1 MTTHISTFYSFKGGV
16 GRSLLLANVGVSLA
30 RSSQK
35 ILLWDL
41 DMEAPGMHYISGL
54 RAQKLPARGF
64 LEWLVDW
71 QQANSPI
78 PEGHLLESFLSL
90 AYAVPNIPGLFV
102 LPAFGERGNFA
113 RLYQQIDWHAFIAR
127 NPEVGLKLFQRL
139 LEALAAK
146 FQYDH
151 ILLDSRTGIT
161 DLGGLLTAV
170 LPHATVL
177 VGNYSAQNTVG
188 LLSVY
193 RALQKAV
200 DDKLSV
206 RNQGALQRI
215 LVASPVPLDED
226 PGSLARR
233 RAVWDSQFELPPEET
248 RVEVPFVARLLFS
261 EELLV
266 ETEQPSS
273 PVVRAYTRVAQ
284 QLLDLRKALLRK
296 QESAELESVLYRD
309 LSSNR
314 PGPRQKEARG
324 PSFEQRIER
333 LLQLLGYSVSRGEP
347 SGLIAQRKSGFQQE
361 RYLVACKESRS
372 PLSAAV
378 AADLADSLRAA
389 TEHTPGTKPMLVAS
403 AFSKAARD
411 YFRNWQGVALTL
423 GELEGEL
430 FDFKPYLTRLRRN
443 YEESTLARAYVDSSF
458 VPRSHEPKSIP
469 VLERGKAWAHGK
481 GSRLW
486 VVLGEP
492 GTGKTSFVRRL
503 AYELATAAE
512 RDSETPIP
520 LYIPLRELSGALTL
534 ETLLQEHMA
543 TAVGWR
549 GDPAVLL
556 YLLSL
561 GRVVLLLDGLDEMG
575 SAVANFSAL
584 EEQFRNLA
592 RPTALEPE
600 RRRGNRVL
608 LTARTG
614 LFREPRPVGSRS
626 PEEGQPQLTSL
637 GQVALAF
644 GVEVDELAGWNQKQ
658 LLRFLTRSFGEER
671 AEQWRM
677 LLSRLE
683 EKAEL
688 VISRP
693 LLVEM
698 LLYAAPD
705 LSAQK
710 GPLSLGSLFQ
720 HFTDRWFKT
729 ESLRSPDAAM
739 VQPQIFEHIARE
751 LRGRPQGRVHL
762 RQLIGLLRELDERLS
777 LAESERLGTE
787 LRTSPFLARTEP
799 VGNYQFAFKSFEDF
813 FFARYLL
820 RAARQRTLTSA
831 LDTPPLTPECVSF
844 VADLI
849 ALEGG
854 GDELRVA
861 LHGILASA
869 YRPQVSE
876 NALRLAYEW
885 ACNTAGQAGSRSQ
898 EEMSRIVPIGARL
911 QGADLRNARLAFA
924 WIEGAQLE
932 GALLDGADLTG
943 AHLRGVAGMGL
954 KVRGGVLD
962 AADFSGAEL
971 EGADFSGSSAFHRS
985 PLFVNAV
992 LRDVRLRGT
1001 AWRMPALHAATLE
1014 STDLALARWRAQ
1026 RIVAQGQPDAFLVPV
1041 LQGKIKS
1048 IASSPDGSLLAISS
1062 GWSPRILDSISGRP
1076 LMSLVGNDAEVGWVT
1091 FSPDG
1096 AWLAGG
1102 CDDGKVVFWE
1112 SSSGKLL
1119 WSIQAHAQQV
1129 RELAFSPDG
1138 ALLATGSEDGTA
1150 CMWDVRTGKLLRTLD
1165 GHGKPVTTVSF
1176 SSDGALLATGSEDA
1190 TILIWDVSGK
1200 KPVRCLRGHR
1210 NPVVWIAFHP
1220 RIPHQLASGSE
1231 DGTLRLWS
1239 VIEEIETLQFD
1250 PNHGVI
1256 NSMAFN
1262 GTYLA
1267 AITDRDRLLV
1277 WNCETQTL
1285 VRNIPLQ
1292 AEEGIVAFV
1301 AGRTASIVFAT
1312 IRSLS
1317 IEHLDGSGAGAL
1329 SLATPWV
1336 PATVLMP
1343 DGNAVIGCVD
1353 GSVWIWNTQSGECRP
1368 IVLTGSDDLIG
1379 LAVSPDGTRLATA
1392 AGYGAVQ
1399 IWSLETGELL
1409 DVVSSRE
1416 RLLFLEFSP
1425 DGRYL
1430 AGVGQYALVWEL
1442 TSTRPQVAFALEGHE
1457 GLIGGGTFSP
1467 DGRWLAT
1474 FDDEAVRLWN
1484 GRTGAAVRVLESLRV
1499 HVHCITFSPDGKW
1512 LAGAGEDGEIFF
1524 WDLTSSEPARVMRG
1538 PDESIYSISY
1548 SPDGAWLLTGSREG
1562 SACVWDVRAGTL
1574 LKRLDTHAA
1583 EVDCVAFSRDGRRAI
1598 TTAWDDG
1605 VTRLWDTA
1613 TWRPMAEI
1621 VRLPQGWATLA
1632 GPYAVVSPGADTDR
1646 VAVQAGNRF
1655 APLSLLQDVC
1665 VRPDMVR
1672 AALAGHP
1679 IEPLCLDLSAAETAL
1694 AAQKIDRN

>member
-35 ILLWDL
+35 VLLWDL

-71 QQANSPI
+71 QQAGSLI

-113 RLYQQIDWHAFIAR
+113 RLYQQIDWHAFTAR
-127 NPEVGLKLFQRL
+127 NPELGLKLFQRL
-139 LEALAAK
+139 LDALSAK

-151 ILLDSRTGIT
+151 VLLDSRTGIT

-206 RNQGALQRI
+206 RTQGALQRI

-226 PGSLARR
+226 PSSLARR
-233 RAVWDSQFELPPEET
+233 RAVWDGQFELPPDET

-266 ETEQPSS
+266 ETEPDS
-273 PVVRAYTRVAQ
+273 PVARAYKRVAQ

-309 LSSNR
+309 LSSNPSSNR
-314 PGPRQKEARG
+314 PGPRQKEVRG
-324 PSFEQRIER
+324 PSFEQRVER
-333 LLQLLGYSVSRGEP
+333 LLQLLGYSVSRGETT
-347 SGLIAQRKSGFQQE
+347 GLIAQRKSGFQQE

-372 PLSAAV
+372 SLSAAAV
-378 AADLADSLRAA
+378 ADLADSLRAA
-389 TEHTPGTKPMLVAS
+389 IEQLPGTKPMLVAS
-403 AFSKAARD
+403 AFSEAARD
-411 YFRNWQGVALTL
+411 YFRNWPGVALTL
-423 GELEGEL
+423 SELEGEL

-443 YEESTLARAYVDSSF
+443 YEESTLARAYVDSRF

-469 VLERGKAWAHGK
+469 VLERGKAWARGK

-486 VVLGEP
+486 VVLGEA

-512 RDSETPIP
+512 RDAETPIP

-534 ETLLQEHMA
+534 EMLLQEHMA

-556 YLLSL
+556 HLLSL

-575 SAVANFSAL
+575 NAAANLSAL
-584 EEQFRNLA
+584 EDQFRNLV

-626 PEEGQPQLTSL
+626 PEVGQPQLTSL

-644 GVEVDELAGWNQKQ
+644 GAEVDELAGWNQEQ
-658 LLRFLTRSFGEER
+658 LLRFLTRSFGDER

-688 VISRP
+688 VMSRP

-751 LRGRPQGRVHL
+751 LRGRPQGRLHL
-762 RQLIGLLRELDERLS
+762 RQLVSLVRESDERLS
-777 LAESERLGTE
+777 LAESERLSAE
-787 LRTSPFLARTEP
+787 LRSSPFLTRTEP
-799 VGNYQFAFKSFEDF
+799 AGTYQFSFKSFEEF

-820 RAARQRTLTSA
+820 RAARGRTLTSA
-831 LDTPPLTPECVSF
+831 LDTPPLTAECVSF
-844 VADLI
+844 LVDLSAI
-849 ALEGG
+849 EGG
-854 GDELRVA
+854 RDELQMA
-861 LHGILASA
+861 LRAVLDSP
-869 YRPQVSE
+869 YRSRVSE

-885 ACNTAGQAGSRSQ
+885 SCNTAGQAGSRSQ
-898 EEMSRIVPIGARL
+898 EEMSRIVPPGVRL

-924 WIEGAQLE
+924 WLEGAHLEGAQ
-932 GALLDGADLTG
+932 LDGADLTG
-943 AHLRGVAGMGL
+943 ANFRRVVGTGL
-954 KVRGGVLD
+954 KARGSVLD
-962 AADFSGAEL
+962 GADFAGADL
-971 EGADFSGSSAFHRS
+971 EAADFSGSSAVQRP
-985 PLFVNAV
+985 PLFEKAM

-1001 AWRMPALHAATLE
+1001 AWQMPDLHEAFLK
-1014 STDLALARWRAQ
+1014 STDLGLARWSAPRM
-1026 RIVAQGQPDAFLVPV
+1026 VEQGPQDASLVPV
-1041 LQGKIKS
+1041 LQGKIRS
-1048 IASSPDGSLLAISS
+1048 IAISPDGSLLVINS
-1062 GWSPRILDSISGRP
+1062 GRNPCVVDATSGRP
-1076 LMSLVGNDAEVGWVT
+1076 LTTLEGNESAVNWVAISPDGERVAGGCADGKVILWELASGKLLRSTQAHEDEIIEVM

-1096 AWLAGG
+1096 
-1102 CDDGKVVFWE
+1102 
-1112 SSSGKLL
+1112 
-1119 WSIQAHAQQV
+1119 
-1129 RELAFSPDG
+1129 RM
-1138 ALLATGSEDGTA
+1138 LATASDDGTA
-1150 CMWDVRTGKLLRTLD
+1150 RLWDAHADTLLRTLD
-1165 GHGKPVTTVSF
+1165 GHGKAVMTVAF
-1176 SSDGALLATGSEDA
+1176 SPDGLLLATGSEDA
-1190 TILIWDVSGK
+1190 VIIIWEITQGTLI
-1200 KPVRCLRGHR
+1200 RTLRGHR
-1210 NPVVWIAFHP
+1210 SSVIWLAFNP
-1220 RIPHQLASGSE
+1220 RSSQQLASGSE
-1231 DGTLRLWS
+1231 DGTLRIWNVS
-1239 VIEEIETLQFD
+1239 DGIETTHFD
-1250 PNHGVI
+1250 TNQGAV

-1267 AITDRDRLLV
+1267 AVTARDRLLV
-1277 WNCETQTL
+1277 WNSETSTV
-1285 VRNIPLQ
+1285 VRNIALQ
-1292 AEEGIVAFV
+1292 SQEGVVTFLPGSV
-1301 AGRTASIVFAT
+1301 SGIVFAASGT
-1312 IRSLS
+1312 LS
-1317 IEHLDGSGAGAL
+1317 IEHLDGSGVGAL
-1329 SLATPWV
+1329 RVSIPWV
-1336 PATVLMP
+1336 LDTVFMP
-1343 DGNAVIGCVD
+1343 DGNAVIGCED
-1353 GSVWIWNTQSGECRP
+1353 GTIWIWDTRTGECRLS
-1368 IVLTGSDDLIG
+1368 VQTGHDDMIG
-1379 LAVSPDGTRLATA
+1379 LAVSPDGKRLVTA
-1392 AGYGAVQ
+1392 AIYGAVQ
-1399 IWSLETGELL
+1399 MWSLETGEMLGVISNL
-1409 DVVSSRE
+1409 E
-1416 RLLFLEFSP
+1416 RLLFLSFSP
-1425 DGRYL
+1425 DGKYL
-1430 AGVGQYALVWEL
+1430 AGVGQYALVWDL
-1442 TSTRPQVAFALEGHE
+1442 TSPRPQVAFALEGHE
-1457 GLIGGGTFSP
+1457 GLVLGGVFSPDGKWLATFDDESVRLWDGKTGAAVRPMKGFSHEPSCVSFSP
-1467 DGRWLAT
+1467 DGRWLASAGDNGEIRVWDLQSRGLT
-1474 FDDEAVRLWN
+1474 HMLKSPDETIFDI
-1484 GRTGAAVRVLESLRV
+1484 S
-1499 HVHCITFSPDGKW
+1499 FSPDG
-1512 LAGAGEDGEIFF
+1512 
-1524 WDLTSSEPARVMRG
+1524 SR
-1538 PDESIYSISY
+1538 
-1548 SPDGAWLLTGSREG
+1548 LLTGSSVG
-1562 SACVWDVRAGTL
+1562 SICVWDLRAGAL
-1574 LKRLDTHAA
+1574 LKRLDAHR
-1583 EVDCVAFSRDGRRAI
+1583 EELDHVAFSRDGHRAM
-1598 TTAWDDG
+1598 TTSWDG
-1605 VTRLWDTA
+1605 ATRLWDTE
-1613 TWRPMAEI
+1613 TWNSLAEL

-1632 GPYAVVSPGADTDR
+1632 GPYAVVSNGADTDR
-1646 VAVQAGNRF
+1646 VSVQSGNRF
-1655 APLSLLQDVC
+1655 APLTLLRDVC
-1665 VRPDMVR
+1665 VRPEKVR
-1672 AALAGHP
+1672 AALAGQP
-1679 IEPLCLDLSAAETAL
+1679 LEPLRLDLSLAESTRTG
-1694 AAQKIDRN
+1694 RN